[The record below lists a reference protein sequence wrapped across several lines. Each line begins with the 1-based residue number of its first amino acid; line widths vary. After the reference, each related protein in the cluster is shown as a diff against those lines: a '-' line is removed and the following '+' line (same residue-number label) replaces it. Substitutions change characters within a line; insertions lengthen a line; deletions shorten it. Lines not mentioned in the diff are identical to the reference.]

1 MPLTDLEIRRSK
13 PREKPYTLNDG
24 SGLSLLI
31 EPNGSKGWR
40 FRYRFDGKPKM
51 LSLGTYPL
59 VSLTDARQ
67 KRDEAKKLVASDIN
81 PSDVRKRDKQERQN
95 EIGNTFEAI
104 AREWYEKR
112 TDRWSAGYA
121 EEMMKTF
128 ETDVFPFIGGRPIA
142 EIKPME
148 LMGVLSRLDERGAT
162 EKLRKVRQR
171 CGEVW
176 RYAIVTGR
184 AEYNPAPDLVSAFVP
199 HKKEHYAFLK
209 HEELPEFFRTLNTYS
224 GSIVVKLAMRL
235 QVLTGLRPG
244 ELRQGEWA
252 EIDFEKRLWEVPPSR
267 MKKRR
272 PHCVPLSAQAIAI
285 LEQLKPITGHYQF
298 IFPGRIHHSKPM
310 SEMAM
315 NVLIRRIGYAGR
327 VTGHGFRHTMSTI
340 LHEQGYNTAWIETQL
355 AHVDKNSIRG
365 TYNHAQYLDGRRE
378 MLQWYADYM
387 DVLEHGENV
396 VHGRFGQSSRLDE

>member
-13 PREKPYTLNDG
+13 PLDKPYTLNDG
-24 SGLSLLI
+24 NGLSLLI

-59 VSLTDARQ
+59 TSLTEARQ
-67 KRDEAKKLVASDIN
+67 KRDEAKKLVAAGIN
-81 PSDVRKRDKQERQN
+81 PSDVRKRDKQYRQN
-95 EIGNTFEAI
+95 EISNTFEAI

-112 TDRWSAGYA
+112 IDRWSASYS
-121 EEMMKTF
+121 EEMLKTF
-128 ETDVFPFIGGRPIA
+128 EADVFPYIGGRPIA
-142 EIKPME
+142 DIKPME

-184 AEYNPAPDLVSAFVP
+184 AEYNPAPDLASAFSP

-209 HEELPEFFRTLNTYS
+209 TEELPEFFRTLNTYS

-244 ELRQGEWA
+244 ELRQGEWS
-252 EIDFEKRLWEVPPSR
+252 EIDFDKRIWEVPPAR

-272 PHCVPLSAQAIAI
+272 PHCVPLSDQAIAI
-285 LEQLKPITGHYQF
+285 LEQLKPVTGQYLY
-298 IFPGRIHHSKPM
+298 IFPGRIHHSKPI

-387 DVLEHGENV
+387 AALENGDSV
-396 VHGRFGQSSRLDE
+396 VHGAFGKRA

>member
-13 PREKPYTLNDG
+13 PREKSYTLNDG
-24 SGLSLLI
+24 NGLSLLI

-51 LSLGTYPL
+51 LSLGTYPEIP
-59 VSLTDARQ
+59 LTDARQ
-67 KRDEAKKLVASDIN
+67 KRDEAKKLVAAGIN
-81 PSDVRKRDKQERQN
+81 PSDVRKREKQARVEER
-95 EIGNTFEAI
+95 GNTFESI

-128 ETDVFPFIGGRPIA
+128 EADVFPFIGGRPIA

-184 AEYNPAPDLVSAFVP
+184 AEYNPAPDLASAFAA
-199 HKKEHYAFLK
+199 HKKEHYAFLSVG
-209 HEELPEFFRTLNTYS
+209 ELPEFFRTLNTYS
-224 GSIVVKLAMRL
+224 GSSIVKLAMRL

-252 EIDFEKRLWEVPPSR
+252 EIDFDKRLWEVPPAR

-272 PHCVPLSAQAIAI
+272 PHCVPLSDQAIAI
-285 LEQLKPITGHYQF
+285 LEQLRLITGNYRF
-298 IFPGRIHHSKPM
+298 IFPGRIQHSKPM

-340 LHEQGYNTAWIETQL
+340 LHEQGFSSAWIETQL

-387 DVLEHGENV
+387 DSLEHGGNV
-396 VHGRFGQSSRLDE
+396 VHGSFGKVS